1 MRILESKLENAVISA
16 RLLVEYDDII
26 MAAGQQQAISQAIIE
41 LSESLGVKDV
51 HYASVLGI
59 EENDMGDLE
68 VIVEAAVSPEVTL
81 GQYKGLEVPLGHNE
95 DFEQAAL
102 RAAARNISVDIPG
115 LIIDRQLDSMEREAS
130 SQLLQSTSLHT
141 LADIFSIV
149 SRLNRQLDKP
159 FTEEELWKNAMKAT
173 ELYVEKNSQEVELMV
188 EAIREVCPLSDETI
202 FRGIV
207 TRAQERAKVGA
218 EEIASEI
225 FAAYLHSQNQSPD
238 QWRQE
243 QREAALERCR
253 IELMLKAVVKAEGI
267 RANDVEVQRFAYEL
281 ACGYGMDVQE
291 FLDAVGEEGIRAQLD
306 QQAAVK
312 LIVDSAKG
320 I

>member
-26 MAAGQQQAISQAIIE
+26 MAAGQQQAISQAIVE
-41 LSESLGVKDV
+41 LSESLGVSEV

-81 GQYKGLEVPLGHNE
+81 GQYRGLEIAIGHNE
-95 DFEQAAL
+95 DFEQAAV
-102 RAAARNISVDIPG
+102 RAAANNIKVDIPA
-115 LIIDRQLDSMEREAS
+115 LIIDRQLDSMEREAR

-141 LADIFSIV
+141 LTDIFSIV

-159 FTEEELWKNAMKAT
+159 CTEEELWKNAMKAT
-173 ELYVEKNSQEVELMV
+173 ELYVEKNTQDVDLMV
-188 EAIREVCPLSDETI
+188 EAIREVCAVPDETI

-207 TRAQERAKVGA
+207 TRAQERAKVDA

-225 FAAYLHSQNQSPD
+225 FVAYLHTQNQSLD
-238 QWRQE
+238 QWRRE
-243 QREAALERCR
+243 QWEAAEERCR
-253 IELMLKAVVKAEGI
+253 IELMLKAIIKAEGI

-291 FLDAVGEEGIRAQLD
+291 FLDAVGEDGIRAQLD
-306 QQAAVK
+306 QQEAVK